1 MLSFATIW
9 DSFYEF
15 FESNLWPLILAISVV
30 VIAIVMIKVICLI
43 MNKILLKSGVDGTA
57 VSFYLAIT
65 KLTLWVITIFVI
77 ASILSISTSSL
88 LVGFSSIALAVA
100 LALKD
105 SLANLANGIIIIFN
119 KPFRRGDHIEV
130 DGAEGKIINIKLLTS
145 EIISAD
151 NKRIIVPNSKMVN
164 CTITN
169 FTSLPTRRLTLAFT
183 VAYES
188 DLDKVEKVLN
198 EVVKADKRVLS
209 KPKSKIFLANHGES
223 SLEYS
228 VRVWVNTSD
237 YWDVNYDLPRKV
249 FDAFKEN
256 NITIPFNQLD
266 IHMINDNK
274 DGDK

>member
-1 MLSFATIW
+1 MVSFATIW
-9 DSFYEF
+9 DTFYKF
-15 FESNLWPLILAISVV
+15 FEKNLWPLVLSISVII
-30 VIAIVMIKVICLI
+30 IALVLIKLICTI
-43 MNKILLKSGVDGTA
+43 MNKLLTKGGVDGTA
-57 VSFYLAIT
+57 ISFYLAVT
-65 KLTLWVITIFVI
+65 KLILWVVTIFIV

-169 FTSLPTRRLTLAFT
+169 FTSLPTRRVTLSFT
-183 VAYES
+183 VSYES
-188 DLDKVEKVLN
+188 DLDKVEYILN
-198 EVVKADKRVLS
+198 EVAKNDKRVLS
-209 KPKSKIFLANHGES
+209 KPKPKIFLANHGES

-228 VRVWVNTSD
+228 VRLWVNTGD
-237 YWDVNYDLPRKV
+237 YWDVYYDMPRKV

-256 NITIPFNQLD
+256 NISIPFNQLD
-266 IHMINDNK
+266 VHICDDK

>member
-1 MLSFATIW
+1 MLSLAAIW
-9 DSFYEF
+9 DTFYAF
-15 FESNLWPLILAISVV
+15 FEKNLWPLVLAISVII
-30 VIAIVMIKVICLI
+30 IAFVLIKIICTI
-43 MNKILLKSGVDGTA
+43 MNKVLLKSGVDGTA
-57 VSFYLAIT
+57 VSFYLAVT
-65 KLTLWVITIFVI
+65 KLALWIITIFIV

-88 LVGFSSIALAVA
+88 IVGFSSIALAVA

-169 FTSLPTRRLTLAFT
+169 FTSLPTRRLTLTFT
-183 VAYES
+183 VDYKS
-188 DLDKVEKVLN
+188 DLDKVEQILN
-198 EVVKADKRVLS
+198 EVAKSDKRVLS
-209 KPKSKIFLANHGES
+209 KPKPKIFLANHGES

-228 VRVWVNTSD
+228 VRLWVNTGD
-237 YWDVNYDLPRKV
+237 YWDVSFDMPRKV
-249 FDAFKEN
+249 FNAFKEN
-256 NITIPFNQLD
+256 NISIPFNQLD
-266 IHMINDNK
+266 VHISNNK
-274 DGDK
+274 ESDK

>member
-1 MLSFATIW
+1 MLNFANIW
-9 DSFYEF
+9 SSFYDF
-15 FESNLWPLILAISVV
+15 FEEKLWPLILAISVII
-30 VIAIVMIKVICLI
+30 IAIVMIKIICTI

-57 VSFYLAIT
+57 VSFYLAVT
-65 KLTLWVITIFVI
+65 KLILWVITIFVV

-130 DGAEGKIINIKLLTS
+130 DGVEGKIINIKLLTS
-145 EIISAD
+145 EIISFD
-151 NKRIIVPNSKMVN
+151 NKRFIIPNSKMVN

-169 FTSLPTRRLTLAFT
+169 YTSLPTRRLSLKFT

-188 DLDKVEKVLN
+188 DLDKVEKILY
-198 EVVKADKRVLS
+198 EIVKSDKRVLS
-209 KPKSKIFLANHGES
+209 KPKPKVFLSNHGES

-228 VRVWVNTSD
+228 VRAWVNTGD
-237 YWDVNYDLPRKV
+237 YWDLNYEMPRKV

-256 NITIPFNQLD
+256 GITIPFNQLD
-266 IHMINDNK
+266 VHISK